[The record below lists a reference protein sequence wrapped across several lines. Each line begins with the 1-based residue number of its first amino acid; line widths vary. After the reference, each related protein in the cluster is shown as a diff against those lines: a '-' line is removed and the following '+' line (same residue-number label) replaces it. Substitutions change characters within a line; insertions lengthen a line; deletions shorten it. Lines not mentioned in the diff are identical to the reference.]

1 MYTIDFKAM
10 AERLLALRVELNI
23 KSNRQ
28 FGYAIGI
35 TAANESYWNKCL
47 RGECALSEKF
57 LSKLQS
63 EFGVS
68 KQWVLYGKGEKYA
81 SVEVAATIAPLP
93 VSVAASSALPVN
105 AELQQLKALAQ
116 TLLEK
121 ITILEGRVN

>member
-35 TAANESYWNKCL
+35 TASNESYWNKCL

-63 EFGVS
+63 DFGVS

-81 SVEVAATIAPLP
+81 PIEAAASIAVLP
-93 VSVAASSALPVN
+93 VSVTSSALPVN